1 MRSLACDDG
10 GRADRACKDGD
21 FTIAAGIIRRME
33 RGSEEPMTVI
43 ACENME
49 FGSSKLFESVKE
61 HPQRGAARTTASGI
75 SVFRTRR
82 CPAWLCP
89 LRTRTLLT
97 VKVEQYK
104 EWVVDSAKVRGR
116 PVGNTGH

>member
-1 MRSLACDDG
+1 
-10 GRADRACKDGD
+10 
-21 FTIAAGIIRRME
+21 ME

-61 HPQRGAARTTASGI
+61 HLSAAQLDYCERYIGFPDAEVSRMVMPI
-75 SVFRTRR
+75 EDEN
-82 CPAWLCP
+82 P
-89 LRTRTLLT
+89 LT
-97 VKVEQYK
+97 VKVEQYQGVGCGQR
-104 EWVVDSAKVRGR
+104 EGQGR